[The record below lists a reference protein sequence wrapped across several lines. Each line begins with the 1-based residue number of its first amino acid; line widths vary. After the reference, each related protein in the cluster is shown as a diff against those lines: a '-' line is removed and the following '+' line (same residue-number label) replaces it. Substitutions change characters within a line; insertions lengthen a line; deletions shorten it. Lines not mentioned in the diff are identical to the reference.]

1 MYDRFDSSKGRYVSY
16 DYQRKGDRFSR
27 GLSIRP
33 RVWTTVSNYNTGR
46 SSIQRTCTS
55 RARSLTVGQVKEL
68 LPKDKAATLETLT
81 LYFHDTPDG
90 LDISA
95 KPLPAG
101 FPVRFEVT
109 EQAIGRRHW
118 FVCVGCG
125 RRVGK
130 FYTVKTQEGKVWGCQ
145 KCLGLSY
152 PSQAQHKSAG
162 RDNAIVEGKIKVSFN
177 EWCRAHERCEK
188 RMLKLISKFDLL
200 ADRMQARRKH

>member
-16 DYQRKGDRFSR
+16 DYRRKGDRFSR

-46 SSIQRTCTS
+46 SSVQRTCTS

-90 LDISA
+90 LNISA

-118 FVCVGCG
+118 FICVGCG

-152 PSQAQHKSAG
+152 PSQAQHKTVARDVAITDG
-162 RDNAIVEGKIKVSFN
+162 RIQVGWRENL
-177 EWCRAHERCEK
+177 RAHHRQYRRIMK
-188 RMLKLISKFDLL
+188 MSASFD
-200 ADRMQARRKH
+200 RQFGRRK

>member
-33 RVWTTVSNYNTGR
+33 RVYSTVSNYSTGR
-46 SSIQRTCTS
+46 SSIQRTSTS
-55 RARSLTVGQVKEL
+55 RAQSLTVGQVKEL
-68 LPKDKAATLETLT
+68 LPKDKVDQLETLM
-81 LYFHDTPDG
+81 LYFQDTPNG
-90 LDISA
+90 LNISV
-95 KPLPAG
+95 KPLAAG

-109 EQAIGRRHW
+109 AQAIGKRHW
-118 FVCVGCG
+118 FTCVGCG

-152 PSQAQHKSAG
+152 PSQAQHKTLARDVAITDGRVKASWREEMRAYERQYKRIMKMSA
-162 RDNAIVEGKIKVSFN
+162 SFD
-177 EWCRAHERCEK
+177 RHFAK
-188 RMLKLISKFDLL
+188 RK
-200 ADRMQARRKH
+200 

>member
-46 SSIQRTCTS
+46 SSVQRTCTS

-68 LPKDKAATLETLT
+68 LPKDKAATLETQT

-90 LDISA
+90 LNISA

-118 FVCVGCG
+118 FICVGCG

-152 PSQAQHKSAG
+152 PSQAQHKTVARDVAITDGRIQVGWRENLRAYDRQYRRIMKMSA
-162 RDNAIVEGKIKVSFN
+162 SF
-177 EWCRAHERCEK
+177 
-188 RMLKLISKFDLL
+188 
-200 ADRMQARRKH
+200 DRHFGRRK